1 MENQY
6 TGDSLTID
14 PRDLAQRILQIR
26 AHLAKEFLEDLK
38 WVGEENADLL
48 RETLVCSLSAAVTG
62 DDLDDDGMPRTKQ

>member
-1 MENQY
+1 MNQY

-26 AHLAKEFLEDLK
+26 AHLAKEFLQDLK

-48 RETLVCSLSAAVTG
+48 RESLAGSMGVAVTG
-62 DDLDDDGMPRTKQ
+62 DDLDDDGMPRNKSQ